1 MAVRQREPCL
11 LVGETGTGKTALV
24 QQLAAQASRL
34 QKRVTCQKSRITNVE
49 QLTNAQYVEAYS

>member
-24 QQLAAQASRL
+24 QQLAAQASCL
-34 QKRVTCQKSRITNVE
+34 Q
-49 QLTNAQYVEAYS
+49 LGNAYIS